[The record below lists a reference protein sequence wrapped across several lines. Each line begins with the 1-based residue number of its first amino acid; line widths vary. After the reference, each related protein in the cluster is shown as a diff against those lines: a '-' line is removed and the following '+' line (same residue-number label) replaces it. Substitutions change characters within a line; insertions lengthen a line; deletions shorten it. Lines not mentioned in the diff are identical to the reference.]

1 STITGHFAFVRE
13 DGPDEDDYPDVRLAS
28 STVRFEATAK
38 AVKAGGA
45 WIGIAPAEARI
56 FDGEIIVDEDDPG
69 PPRVLF
75 TDVDVGVEYWGW
87 KAICGIDVANN
98 KPVTFKVPKEGVHLT
113 AGDLI
118 PISGLP
124 VEVIAEGALGRLDDL
139 EAEVAGKAPLSHTH
153 PIEEVD
159 GLQDSLD
166 GKVDDTDPRLS
177 DARPPTAHTHGLGD
191 VGGIAVDTSVGT
203 RIYIG
208 GHLVYADTGW
218 RDMRELLAFPADTA
232 LFRRVN
238 GQVSWVFRGV
248 DSGTASNAPLI
259 SGFTGIGPST
269 AGNSRVQRDDLG
281 IRIGFS
287 GTLFIYPDSAA
298 EI

>member
-1 STITGHFAFVRE
+1 
-13 DGPDEDDYPDVRLAS
+13 
-28 STVRFEATAK
+28 
-38 AVKAGGA
+38 KAGGA
-45 WIGIAPAEARI
+45 WIGIAPVDAEL
-56 FDGEIIVDEDDPG
+56 FDGELVTSEEDLN
-69 PPRVLF
+69 PPRILS
-75 TDVDVGVEYWGW
+75 TDADTGVEGWGW
-87 KAICGIDVANN
+87 RATFDIRGANI
-98 KPVTFKVPKEGVHLT
+98 KPVTFKAPETGVHLT
-113 AGDLI
+113 SGDLI
-118 PISGLP
+118 PITGLP

-287 GTLFIYPDSAA
+287 GTLFIYPDSALA
-298 EI
+298 AATLATS